1 MTVKCHHQCFHY
13 VQMFR
18 LFQNLCFIND
28 VGVKGAAVA
37 QNELS

>member
-18 LFQNLCFIND
+18 LNN
-28 VGVKGAAVA
+28 VGVMGAAVA